1 MARAST
7 LSVGLDVPKDSL
19 AVAYV
24 ATEHGAAVVYGGT
37 IGPRHGDLDK
47 RSRNLQSK
55 ATQLLFVYAAGPCG
69 SWLDREL
76 RKSGDDC
83 WGVAPPLMPQ
93 KAGARVKTARHDAG
107 QLARLLRSGDLTPV
121 YVPCVED
128 GAIRDLRRA
137 REDVIRDLKAAPFR
151 LTAFRLRHDIR
162 YTGQATWG
170 PAHLRGLAAGVC
182 STPAPQIVFQED
194 VRAVNAPTARRHRLE
209 HARHEPVQPWRL
221 QPVVA
226 ALQALRGVQ
235 CTVTVAVVAALGDL
249 TRFDTPRQLRRYL
262 GLTPSEYSRGERRRQ
277 GSVTKTGNPHA
288 RRARVEG
295 AWAYRYPA
303 KVSRH
308 LQLRLEKRPK
318 AAQDISWQAPVRR
331 CKHSRKLRARGQ
343 HATQAVGASA
353 RALSAGMWALAKAGP
368 GLP

>member
-1 MARAST
+1 MAQAST

-121 YVPCVED
+121 YVLAWRTEPSATCAGLVKTSF
-128 GAIRDLRRA
+128 GASRPPRSVSQRFGCGTTSATQA
-137 REDVIRDLKAAPFR
+137 RPPGVR
-151 LTAFRLRHDIR
+151 LTC
-162 YTGQATWG
+162 
-170 PAHLRGLAAGVC
+170 AG
-182 STPAPQIVFQED
+182 S
-194 VRAVNAPTARRHRLE
+194 
-209 HARHEPVQPWRL
+209 W
-221 QPVVA
+221 
-226 ALQALRGVQ
+226 
-235 CTVTVAVVAALGDL
+235 
-249 TRFDTPRQLRRYL
+249 
-262 GLTPSEYSRGERRRQ
+262 Q
-277 GSVTKTGNPHA
+277 GSVRLP
-288 RRARVEG
+288 RRR
-295 AWAYRYPA
+295 
-303 KVSRH
+303 S
-308 LQLRLEKRPK
+308 
-318 AAQDISWQAPVRR
+318 S
-331 CKHSRKLRARGQ
+331 SRKM
-343 HATQAVGASA
+343 
-353 RALSAGMWALAKAGP
+353 AGR
-368 GLP
+368 